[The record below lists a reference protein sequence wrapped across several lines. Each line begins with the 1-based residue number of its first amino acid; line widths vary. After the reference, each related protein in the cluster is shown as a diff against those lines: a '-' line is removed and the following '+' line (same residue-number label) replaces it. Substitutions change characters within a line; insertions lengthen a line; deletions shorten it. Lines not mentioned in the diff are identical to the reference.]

1 VALGD
6 RADGGADEA
15 DPQPLLLEL
24 TGEPLPPLVQV
35 RAWAATALA
44 DLDDEDLHAVQ
55 LAATEL
61 LANAYDH
68 GRGPIRVRL
77 ARSRVPCTVCVEVDD
92 GSPEPPTL
100 GRSRL
105 GQDRGR
111 GLIIVAKL
119 ATDWGTRRLP
129 EGGKTVWALIPCG

>member
-1 VALGD
+1 VARSD
-6 RADGGADEA
+6 DEA
-15 DPQPLLLEL
+15 EPQPLVLEL
-24 TGEPLPPLVQV
+24 TGDPLPPLVQV

-44 DLDDEDLHAVQ
+44 DLDDDDLHAVQ

-68 GRGPIRVRL
+68 SRGPIRVRL
-77 ARSRVPCTVCVEVDD
+77 TRSQGQCAVRVEVDD
-92 GSPEPPTL
+92 GSPQPPTL

-111 GLIIVAKL
+111 GLVIVAKL
-119 ATDWGTRRLP
+119 AADWGSRPLP
-129 EGGKTVWALIPCG
+129 DGGKTVWALIPCG